1 VSVAGLVKALA
12 RDGRW
17 TPIVAAPV
25 APQPETVDGEH
36 WANAMLVTLPQA
48 AGGLP
53 RRSSPGWERLMQR
66 VLHTGP
72 AIVHLHGLWDAG
84 SFAAADLVRRRGMA
98 FVVSPRGMLEPWA
111 LGQKRL
117 KKRLFLACYL
127 RGLLATTD
135 LLHATS
141 ESEADSLRALGFRQ
155 PIAVVANG
163 IDCTPALP
171 RAEPCD
177 GRARRLLYLGRM
189 HVKKGLENLLRAWAL
204 VRPAGWL
211 LSIAGLDEDGY
222 ASRLHALAAAL
233 ELGSSVEFPGPK
245 LGPEKWRYLASGTAF
260 VHPSFSENFGIAV
273 AEAMAAGLPVIATVG
288 TPWQMLPVERC
299 GWWVHPTT
307 EALAGVIGEV
317 TAADDATLR
326 AMGARGKAYAATAF
340 DWSAIGR
347 DMADCYD
354 WLSGLRE
361 PPRCIRFT

>member
-12 RDGRW
+12 LDGRW
-17 TPIVAAPV
+17 TPIVASPV
-25 APQPETVDGEH
+25 AVQPETVDGEH
-36 WANAMLVTLPQA
+36 WANAMLVTLPPA
-48 AGGLP
+48 VGGLAG
-53 RRSSPGWERLMQR
+53 RSSAGWERLVQR
-66 VLHTGP
+66 VLQTGP
-72 AIVHLHGLWDAG
+72 SVVHLHGLWDAG
-84 SFAAADLVRRRGMA
+84 TFAAADLVQRRGMG

-111 LGQKRL
+111 LRHKWL
-117 KKRLFLACYL
+117 KKKIFLECYL
-127 RGLLATTD
+127 HSLLVTAD

-163 IDCTPALP
+163 IDCTPTLP
-171 RAEPCD
+171 RAEAD
-177 GRARRLLYLGRM
+177 EGGARRLLYLGRM

-222 ASRLHALAAAL
+222 ASRLHSLATSL
-233 ELGSSVEFPGPK
+233 DLGSSVEFPGPK
-245 LGPEKWRYLASGTAF
+245 LGHEKWRYLSSGTAF

-307 EALAGVIGEV
+307 ESLAAVIREV

-326 AMGARGKAYAATAF
+326 AMGARAKAYAAAAF
-340 DWSAIGR
+340 DWSEIGR

-354 WLSGLRE
+354 WLSGIRE
-361 PPRCIRFT
+361 PPQCIRFA